1 MKSTRSTSKQLKK
14 KQPVRLQ
21 IYSIHVHAKYSAITC
36 TLSTGKF
43 GWPLAASG
51 RLFQGKYTIY
61 KETRRVGRRGWG
73 SKSGR
78 SFQVAAKRF
87 LTVYTFHYR
96 LYKHCLA
103 NEIST

>member
-21 IYSIHVHAKYSAITC
+21 IYSIHVHAKYSVITC

-61 KETRRVGRRGWG
+61 KETRRVGRMGG
-73 SKSGR
+73 GGVKSGR
-78 SFQVAAKRF
+78 SFKVAAKRF
-87 LTVYTFHYR
+87 LTIYISLSP
-96 LYKHCLA
+96 LYALF
-103 NEIST
+103 S